1 MSHIQQERFPR
12 MSQHWSL
19 GGHIQQEKIR
29 PLPSNHTIT
38 PSLHT
43 LDLRVSQSWV
53 RADENKVVASAKH
66 GQTTKHLAVLYSAI
80 SYNTIAWFFGCTALH
95 SGLCLLWRHCLHYRI
110 LQNTMQHNP
119 D

>member
-1 MSHIQQERFPR
+1 MSHIQQERFPSGKDEPTLEPWR
-12 MSQHWSL
+12 AY
-19 GGHIQQEKIR
+19 IQQEKIR

-66 GQTTKHLAVLYSAI
+66 GQTTKHLAVLLYIVS
-80 SYNTIAWFFGCTALH
+80 
-95 SGLCLLWRHCLHYRI
+95 
-110 LQNTMQHNP
+110 
-119 D
+119 